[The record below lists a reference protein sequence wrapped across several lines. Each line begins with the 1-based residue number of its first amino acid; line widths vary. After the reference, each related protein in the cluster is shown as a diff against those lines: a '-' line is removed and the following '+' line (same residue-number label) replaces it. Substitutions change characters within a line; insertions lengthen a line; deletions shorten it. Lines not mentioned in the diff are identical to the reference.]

1 MLFPATILFRAF
13 KAVGIDMSSYPV
25 SCAPFLMLINT
36 RSSMIRQAGEFAADD
51 ACAMISSSAGMFTP
65 NNGALMNIF
74 MSLALTIALE
84 YGQMV
89 HMKMKLVMMS

>member
-1 MLFPATILFRAF
+1 
-13 KAVGIDMSSYPV
+13 
-25 SCAPFLMLINT
+25 MLINT
-36 RSSMIRQAGEFAADD
+36 RSSVIRQAGEFATDNPFP
-51 ACAMISSSAGMFTP
+51 MINSSAGMFTP

-89 HMKMKLVMMS
+89 HKNMK